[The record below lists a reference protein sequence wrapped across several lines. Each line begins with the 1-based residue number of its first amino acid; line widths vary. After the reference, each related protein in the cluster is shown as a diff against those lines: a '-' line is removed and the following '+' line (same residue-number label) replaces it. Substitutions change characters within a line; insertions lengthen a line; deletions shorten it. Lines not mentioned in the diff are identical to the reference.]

1 MKVFSK
7 TINII
12 MALGIY
18 LALFFFVIHQ
28 IDETIDFTP
37 ILPYSKVLFVGW
49 LRTILISFLSIL
61 GALVIGLV
69 LYFLGE
75 SPFGVL
81 RYMTGI
87 HKTIVFGTP
96 LIVLAIVSY
105 FYIGNA
111 FHIKSKIVVGV
122 MTLALYIGAYVAD
135 IYKGA
140 IESIHVNQ
148 WQTAKMFGF
157 TKYQTY
163 RYIIFPQVMK
173 SILPPLAGQFALTV
187 KGSALLSY
195 MAMPEFLNEINFVKS
210 TTFATVE
217 SFIIVAIGYWIITIP
232 LILLIRHMERQMH
245 VSF

>member
-1 MKVFSK
+1 M
-7 TINII
+7 
-12 MALGIY
+12 
-18 LALFFFVIHQ
+18 
-28 IDETIDFTP
+28 DETIDFSP
-37 ILPYSKVLFVGW
+37 IAPYSKVLFVGW
-49 LRTILISFLSIL
+49 LRTILISFLSIV
-61 GALVIGLV
+61 GALFIGLI

-75 SPFGVL
+75 SRWGVL

-105 FYIGNA
+105 FYVGNA
-111 FHIKSKIVVGV
+111 FHVKSKIVVGV

-157 TKYQTY
+157 SKYQTY

-217 SFIIVAIGYWIITIP
+217 SFIIVAIGYWVITVP
-232 LILLIRHMERQMH
+232 LIFLIRHMERQMH